1 MAPASRAPRRVAA
14 LPSWLVSQVALQ
26 AQRLVGEAGVRR
38 HEFSVLAALAEDGPA
53 SQAELGRRVW
63 MDRSDLHGVLNGLE
77 HDGLVARVRD
87 KQDRRR
93 NVVRLSPA
101 GAQRLRELEARAA
114 AAQDALLAP
123 LSEDEQRELRRLLT
137 RLVEAHRG
145 GG

>member
-1 MAPASRAPRRVAA
+1 LAPRRVSA
-14 LPSWLVSQVALQ
+14 LPSWLVSQVALE
-26 AQRLVGEAGVRR
+26 AQRLVTEAGVRR
-38 HEFSVLAALAEDGPA
+38 HEFAVLAALAEDGPA

-63 MDRSDLHGVLNGLE
+63 MDRSDLHGVLNDLERNGLA
-77 HDGLVARVRD
+77 ARVRD

-101 GAQRLRELEARAA
+101 GARRLRELEARAA
-114 AAQDALLAP
+114 AAQEALLAP

-137 RLVEAHRG
+137 RLVDAHRG

>member
-1 MAPASRAPRRVAA
+1 
-14 LPSWLVSQVALQ
+14 VSQVALH
-26 AQRLVGEAGVRR
+26 AQRLVSEAGVRR
-38 HEFSVLAALAEDGPA
+38 HEFVVLAALAEDGPA
-53 SQAELGRRVW
+53 SQAELGRRVR
-63 MDRSDLHGVLNGLE
+63 MDRSDLHGVLTDLQGG
-77 HDGLVARVRD
+77 GLVARVRD

-114 AAQDALLAP
+114 AAQEALLAP

-137 RLVEAHRG
+137 RLVDAHRG

>member
-1 MAPASRAPRRVAA
+1 MAPRRVSA
-14 LPSWLVSQVALQ
+14 LPSWLLSQVALE
-26 AQRLVGEAGVRR
+26 AHRLVTEAGVRR
-38 HEFSVLAALAEDGPA
+38 QEFAVLAGLAEGGPA
-53 SQAELGRRVW
+53 SQAELGRRVL
-63 MDRSDLHGVLNGLE
+63 MDRSDLHGVLNHLQRA
-77 HDGLVARVRD
+77 GLVARVRD

-114 AAQDALLAP
+114 AAQDELLAP
-123 LSEDEQRELRRLLT
+123 LSEDEQRELRRLLI

>member
-1 MAPASRAPRRVAA
+1 LAPRRVSA
-14 LPSWLVSQVALQ
+14 LPSWLVSQVALE
-26 AQRLVGEAGVRR
+26 AQRLVTEAGVRR
-38 HEFSVLAALAEDGPA
+38 QEFAVLAALAEGGPA
-53 SQAELGRRVW
+53 SQAELGRRVS
-63 MDRSDLHGVLNGLE
+63 MDRSDLHGVLHHLQRA
-77 HDGLVARVRD
+77 GLVARVRD

-114 AAQDALLAP
+114 AAQDELLAP
-123 LSEDEQRELRRLLT
+123 LSEDEQRELRRLLA